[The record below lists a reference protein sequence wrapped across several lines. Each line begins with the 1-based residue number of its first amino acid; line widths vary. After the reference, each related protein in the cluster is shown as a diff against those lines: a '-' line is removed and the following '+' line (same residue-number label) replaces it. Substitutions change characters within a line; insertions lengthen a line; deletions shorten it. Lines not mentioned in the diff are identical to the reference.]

1 MDEVVWLTLALV
13 VAGVLWL
20 VGKRLSH
27 VKENLGKK
35 DKSPDDIYPL
45 F

>member
-1 MDEVVWLTLALV
+1 MNEVVWLTLALV
-13 VAGVLWL
+13 VTGVLWL
-20 VGKRLSH
+20 VRKRFLH
-27 VKENLGKK
+27 AKENLGKK